1 MPLTLRPSACSPTVP
16 RSSPSCTIQTH
27 DMMLARFQQ
36 SFWAIR
42 SQTSRGEQKRIG
54 RIQRLRRRTC
64 SGTALCFFFAPSSPR
79 GRRQQ
84 FLTGCLA
91 RPARQLK
98 CMHAHACMLAR
109 LPACLP
115 ACHPCSRHPSARSS
129 PRAAA
134 SQRRRALRPLSCACN
149 FPFCHCVASGFL
161 DGGWMHGQYVAK
173 KNCWS
178 VLRPGRERLCMHDQ
192 GENTLLTQHCNQVF
206 RCCSRA
212 KLQPENGEGRPG
224 LRGWM
229 S

>member
-16 RSSPSCTIQTH
+16 RSSPSCTIQAH

-98 CMHAHACMLAR
+98 CMHAHACTLAR

-115 ACHPCSRHPSARSS
+115 ACLPAIHARVTRVRGHRHAPLRVSVDE
-129 PRAAA
+129 PFDHYRAPATSLFAIAWLAA
-134 SQRRRALRPLSCACN
+134 FLTADGCMVNMWQRKIA
-149 FPFCHCVASGFL
+149 G
-161 DGGWMHGQYVAK
+161 
-173 KNCWS
+173 
-178 VLRPGRERLCMHDQ
+178 
-192 GENTLLTQHCNQVF
+192 VF
-206 RCCSRA
+206 
-212 KLQPENGEGRPG
+212 
-224 LRGWM
+224 
-229 S
+229 